1 LTIVTERITSFRY
14 FGTSISE
21 SEIIYDVLSSVFGTV
36 EEEEIM
42 IDDKWRLLTIVE
54 IHFPVPYGN
63 DFFSLFTPNKWR
75 KIKGVIAEIKKRR
88 GKRQM
93 KLLFSFAG
101 ISGEYT
107 SNAKLV
113 LQTTELEYRTFETAI
128 ERVEVLVDL
137 IAFQILNMP
146 TNALEVSYFFDPMH
160 SKWRPE
166 VVQTSE
172 HTYHY
177 INNNWEIMK

>member
-1 LTIVTERITSFRY
+1 MV
-14 FGTSISE
+14 
-21 SEIIYDVLSSVFGTV
+21 
-36 EEEEIM
+36 
-42 IDDKWRLLTIVE
+42 DDKWRLPTIVE

-63 DFFSLFTPNKWR
+63 DFFSLFTPDKWR

-101 ISGEYT
+101 ISGERT
-107 SNAKLV
+107 SDARLV
-113 LQTTELEYRTFETAI
+113 LQTSESDYRTFETAI

-137 IAFQILNMP
+137 IVFQLLDIP
-146 TNALEVSYFFDPMH
+146 TSALEVFYCFDPMH

-166 VVQTSE
+166 AVQTSE
-172 HTYHY
+172 HRYHF
-177 INNNWEIMK
+177 INNKWEIMK